1 MKKLMMLALIAA
13 LAGTPVMAHAEDG
26 AAVAGKEHPKM
37 DPEKREKMKERWQ
50 QHLKEV
56 DKNGDGAVD
65 KDEFV
70 AQAEKRFGEMDA
82 NSDGKI
88 TPEERKAAHEKMRAK
103 FREFKGGDGEGRGGR
118 PDGPPPEGDAPP
130 PPAGE

>member
-13 LAGTPVMAHAEDG
+13 LAGTPVMVHAEDG
-26 AAVAGKEHPKM
+26 GAVEGKEHPKM

-65 KDEFV
+65 KSEFT
-70 AQAEKRFGEMDA
+70 AQAEKRFAEMDA
-82 NSDGKI
+82 NGDGKI

-103 FREFKGGDGEGRGGR
+103 FREFKGGDGEGS
-118 PDGPPPEGDAPP
+118 DGPPPP